1 MSPQQET
8 ILHYLYTTGKP
19 LTDYDCT
26 TLLHICKL
34 TTRVSELRAD
44 GWNIPHKKVKN
55 ETNNGHHNV
64 YYMSANDMER
74 YYARTLGV

>member
-8 ILHYLYTTGKP
+8 ILHYLYTTGKS

-26 TLLHICKL
+26 LNLHITKL
-34 TTRVSELRAD
+34 TTRVSELRRD

-55 ETNNGHHNV
+55 EHNIGYHNV

-74 YYARTLGV
+74 YYNEATV

>member
-1 MSPQQET
+1 MSPQNEA
-8 ILHYLYTTGKP
+8 ILRYLYTTGKP

-26 TLLHICKL
+26 VNLHICKL
-34 TTRVSELRAD
+34 TTRVSELRRD

-55 ETNNGHHNV
+55 EHNIGYHNV

-74 YYARTLGV
+74 YYNEVTV